1 MAWIFRYRSKW
12 QKWFFDLTCALRVDE
27 NVWEFLLWLP
37 FKLLGCFVL
46 HTPLAVIMWSFYF
59 LAKAQYDNAEFLLCA
74 NAMRSKWQNAPSLQV
89 DIFATATPC
98 NPLGRLF
105 CKRLNMTKPLPSLC
119 YKNAFCPSL
128 RAVFTETAWQSI
140 NLNANLPLDCHE
152 FARSCFANSR
162 NDKVLVILSAAKYPL
177 TKPWK
182 FKRYAKARCKS
193 LKQSA
198 KIILFS
204 KLLNSLSFLL
214 KIEPFAKH

>member
-1 MAWIFRYRSKW
+1 
-12 QKWFFDLTCALRVDE
+12 
-27 NVWEFLLWLP
+27 
-37 FKLLGCFVL
+37 
-46 HTPLAVIMWSFYF
+46 MWSFYF

-152 FARSCFANSR
+152 FARLRFANSR
-162 NDKVLVILSAAKYPL
+162 NDKTASHTDKFVILTCLVILSVSEVSINLKCFEFCGFFCYGLRLATHLVAMLKMTFFIITSKL
-177 TKPWK
+177 NALRGKSQRLFLPWK
-182 FKRYAKARCKS
+182 SSAFFGVLSSNFRHFWWVLMVKPLVFSAFCS
-193 LKQSA
+193 L
-198 KIILFS
+198 
-204 KLLNSLSFLL
+204 
-214 KIEPFAKH
+214 